1 MFVTRAFN
9 PATDF
14 PALLALLND
23 AAKADSGT
31 LTTEA
36 EQGAFTESYEGYGY
50 LSQ

>member
-9 PATDF
+9 PAKDF
-14 PALLALLND
+14 SALVTLLND

-36 EQGAFTESYEGYGY
+36 EQRAFKESYEGYGY